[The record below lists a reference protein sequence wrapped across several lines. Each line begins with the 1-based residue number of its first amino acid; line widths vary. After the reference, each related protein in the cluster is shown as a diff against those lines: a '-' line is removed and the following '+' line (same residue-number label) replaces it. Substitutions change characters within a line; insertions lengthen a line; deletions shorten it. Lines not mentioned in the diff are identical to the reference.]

1 MIIRYFLFTIFFLF
15 FSCISHATVK
25 FDGNCFLIDGVLLLQ
40 DADDTLAYYYAP
52 KYPTI
57 AMKNDSTAEFLFMK
71 YSGAD
76 DQSTGGLFH
85 ALIEFTISDQ
95 ELASILKK
103 LRKKIPKARLK
114 GRLPFLPTNGVAG
127 DFSGPTFEIVSSIL
141 SNNGGITRSVVTSGQ
156 APMTPGS
163 KAAVAASLDAQ
174 GATLFWKSLTS
185 GPTSDIS
192 INVKAYYEAKLPSY
206 NAIISVDMENIFS
219 EFNSEQSSKKFFSQK
234 DIGNRVDSI
243 LKNGGMKIE
252 VVDRSQALDIDNFD
266 MQSLVEL
273 ITTKVTDLMF
283 GVSQGDVEP
292 EEYIEEE
299 YPEEAAAGPMGMDPM
314 MMMMMMQGMAGN
326 NNTPSVANS
335 AMDDDAN
342 DARQRSGQVGNA
354 VDNDDNETRQRS
366 GQVGNDLDNDDNDT
380 RKRSGQVGNTID
392 NDNTDTKQKTARVG
406 NEIDTDAD
414 NNKSKAIA
422 NKAITDK
429 QNSTLIDKEADANK
443 AKANANKAITDK
455 QNSALIDKEADANK
469 AKADANKAKATANK
483 ANTDKLNSAL
493 INKEGDVKKATDANS
508 SKGKSDKINSAL
520 IDKEAEANK
529 SKINANPNKAITDKQ
544 NSALIDKEA
553 DANKAKAASNKAISD
568 KQNSALIDKEA
579 DANKAKADANK
590 TKATA
595 NKAISDKQNSALI
608 DNEVDAKKA
617 KTVKASVDNKNVAS
631 NNLSNRN
638 NIAGQNVS
646 SSMKNPGKTI
656 ATSGAASSAAAGAA
670 STAAGV
676 GAMGAMIGFMAIN
689 SLVDKTL
696 QNNKKTYVLNNKRE
710 VKLTTYKVNL
720 SKSNTIKVP
729 FSTSGNLSFFYNSN
743 KNDER
748 YFSIVNMQDAAFQQR
763 EVAFQI
769 DNEYADSFTDLL
781 NFVTIRFKKSYSNG
795 QTDVAKELM
804 FNKNDILNGDII
816 KSLFYPRLGETG
828 KNNQVYQYQI
838 IWNLKGANQTL
849 RFPEDENEWMQSS
862 EPVISLAPPFIR
874 EEINIDA
881 ERDRFSV
888 EGYNS
893 VNIRFASVLGGK
905 PSQVKKLVLKAN
917 DPEWSSTI
925 SIYHD
930 KNQPVVYES
939 TWYSGA
945 DVLKQPMQLIDANYL
960 FLIPPTKEKP

>member
-1 MIIRYFLFTIFFLF
+1 MIIRYFLCTIVFLF
-15 FSCISHATVK
+15 FSCISHAIVK

-95 ELASILKK
+95 ELANILKK

-219 EFNSEQSSKKFFSQK
+219 EFSNEQTNKKFFSQK
-234 DIGNRVDSI
+234 DISNRVDSI

-252 VVDRSQALDIDNFD
+252 VVDRSQALDVDNFD

-283 GVSQGDVEP
+283 GVSQGDLEP
-292 EEYIEEE
+292 EEEYIEEE

-314 MMMMMMQGMAGN
+314 TMMMMMQGMQGMAGN
-326 NNTPSVANS
+326 INTPSDANS
-335 AMDDDAN
+335 AMDDDN
-342 DARQRSGQVGNA
+342 DRQKSGQVGNA
-354 VDNDDNETRQRS
+354 VDNDDNDTRQRS

-380 RKRSGQVGNTID
+380 RKRSGQVGNAID
-392 NDNTDTKQKTARVG
+392 NDDNDTKQKTARVG

-414 NNKSKAIA
+414 NNKSKANA

-429 QNSTLIDKEADANK
+429 QNSALIDKEADANKAKANSNKAISDKQNSALIDKEADANK

-455 QNSALIDKEADANK
+455 QNSALIDKEAE
-469 AKADANKAKATANK
+469 AKK
-483 ANTDKLNSAL
+483 S
-493 INKEGDVKKATDANS
+493 TDANS

-544 NSALIDKEA
+544 NTALIDNEA
-553 DANKAKAASNKAISD
+553 DAKKAKASSNKAITD

-617 KTVKASVDNKNVAS
+617 KTVKASVDNNHVGS
-631 NNLSNRN
+631 NNLSNHNNISGQNAGSSMRN
-638 NIAGQNVS
+638 NGIS
-646 SSMKNPGKTI
+646 PG
-656 ATSGAASSAAAGAA
+656 ATASAASGAASAVSGAA
-670 STAAGV
+670 SAAAGV

-689 SLVDKTL
+689 ALVDKTL
-696 QNNKKTYVLNNKRE
+696 QNNKKQFVLNNKKE

-795 QTDVAKELM
+795 QTDVTKELM

-849 RFPEDENEWMQSS
+849 RFPENENEWMQSS